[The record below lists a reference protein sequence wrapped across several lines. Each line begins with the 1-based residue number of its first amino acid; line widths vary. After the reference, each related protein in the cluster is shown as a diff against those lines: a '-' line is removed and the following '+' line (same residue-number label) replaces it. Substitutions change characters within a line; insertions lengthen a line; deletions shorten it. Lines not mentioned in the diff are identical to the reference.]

1 MKIRIRLLALLS
13 VLAAATGLAIAATVP
28 ALAAYDRGTECEVSH
43 PVCIGA
49 PSLVWGASVQE
60 TSSGRTLDV
69 IPTTDP
75 LYANVYKLR
84 FHADTTKCV
93 GIDTTGNLRAIVKN
107 CDNTAIVWQRLQT
120 GSGDN
125 HRWMNVYESR
135 TPGPHG
141 GTKECLTGYGSAGLT
156 MFINPCGSG
165 IQVFDFSGVTIT

>member
-1 MKIRIRLLALLS
+1 MKVKLIATTIAVS
-13 VLAAATGLAIAATVP
+13 FVLAVAAAVP
-28 ALAAYDRGTECEVSH
+28 ALAAYDRGAECEISH

-93 GIDTTGNLRAIVKN
+93 GIDTSGNLRAIVKN
-107 CDNTAIVWQRLQT
+107 CDNTAIVWQRKQT
-120 GSGDN
+120 GTGDN

-141 GTKECLTGYGSAGLT
+141 GTQECLTGYGSAGLT
-156 MFINPCGSG
+156 MFINPCGNG
-165 IQVFDFSGVTIT
+165 IQVFKFSGVTIT